1 MLLGLLGVPAW
12 RCAPGGWGL
21 CGHLMSGHT
30 GRESWRSLC
39 PLSPL
44 TSSAKPGAPLPVPGG
59 GSAPCVVRGSS
70 HLHACHPGSAFSLGV
85 RWNASPRA
93 RSLCGQGCGS
103 RTVVTAGPPFI
114 GSEPGRQWAWNEVA
128 RKHQTP
134 SAPYCQAVSESG
146 LAGPE
151 NEEHFPPYF
160 IDEETGESR
169 QSDVPRATC
178 CGGTGWGARMR
189 TGLWPQGLSRDCSGV
204 PSPSRWVNVCQMAEL
219 ESRSLP
225 TRAKF
230 CAPSESGKWVSRRV
244 GVLEGL
250 APSGRLRVP
259 AREAEPGG
267 EGDPRWSPGPARRG
281 AVPGPPLRPVQP
293 ASPAPGSR
301 PCASEKPARPAASAA
316 D

>member
-128 RKHQTP
+128 REHQTP

-169 QSDVPRATC
+169 RSDVPRATC
-178 CGGTGWGARMR
+178 CGGTGWGARM
-189 TGLWPQGLSRDCSGV
+189 
-204 PSPSRWVNVCQMAEL
+204 
-219 ESRSLP
+219 
-225 TRAKF
+225 
-230 CAPSESGKWVSRRV
+230 
-244 GVLEGL
+244 
-250 APSGRLRVP
+250 
-259 AREAEPGG
+259 
-267 EGDPRWSPGPARRG
+267 
-281 AVPGPPLRPVQP
+281 
-293 ASPAPGSR
+293 
-301 PCASEKPARPAASAA
+301 
-316 D
+316 